1 MSEVKNKMS
10 EVVNK
15 GLIAVAALVVMAL
28 VVVACSGGSSRSDF
42 VEVGDPYDY
51 SEVTFADPSVEV
63 SGKPGDV
70 VEQDC
75 PVGLVGTGLRCVWVI
90 VPIDR
95 ADPAAGNM
103 GVSVAIRPGTGEASL
118 APLAVLQGGPG
129 GASSD
134 LARFLPSRPY
144 PQVLIDQRGVGFGS
158 ANYWCGE
165 WQVRLAEF
173 LEASHDEATAIAS
186 EAFARCSDRFRRDP
200 VFSHTSTEAHA
211 ADVVDVMTALGY
223 DSWLLYGVSYG
234 STIAL
239 EVLRDAPAGLSGAVL
254 DGVYPGHFDLDAAIA
269 EAAERIIRELDEECS
284 VDPACSAILATS
296 GEGATMAGLLAELIE
311 RFNADP
317 IIVPFSANETTLLE
331 PVDALIDGDA
341 VAGVVFQLF
350 YNDFTATLVPG
361 VLAGLA
367 LGEEADADED
377 GGPTAAQA
385 VALLGVE
392 TASQQAH
399 TSAPATF
406 AAVTCA
412 EWLPQA
418 SGPPPGIGEIGA
430 AVVGEGLAAQCEPW
444 AIEAS
449 PLPTE
454 PVQSDLPVLLISG
467 RFDPITPPSFAEEAA
482 ERLPQSTHIVSRT
495 RGHGIW
501 VWGYD
506 SCVDRIVADFLA
518 QPGTELDIACA
529 LEDRPLRW
537 QPLP

>member
-1 MSEVKNKMS
+1 MCTDPDRGARLVLR
-10 EVVNK
+10 
-15 GLIAVAALVVMAL
+15 GLAALVSTVILAA
-28 VVVACSGGSSRSDF
+28 ACSGGTSSLVVP
-42 VEVGDPYDY
+42 VEGAGPYGY

-63 SGKPGDV
+63 SGEPGDV

-75 PVGLVGTGLRCVWVI
+75 PVGLVGTGLRCVWII

-103 GVSVAIRPGTGEASL
+103 GVSVAIRPGTGEEPL

-158 ANYWCGE
+158 ANFWCGE
-165 WQVRLAEF
+165 WQVRLAEI
-173 LEASHDEATAIAS
+173 LEASRDEATAIAS
-186 EAFARCSDRFRRDP
+186 EAFARCSDRFKRDP
-200 VFSHTSTEAHA
+200 VFTHTSTEAHA

-234 STIAL
+234 TTIAL

-254 DGVYPGHFDLDAAIA
+254 DGVYPGHFDLDTAIA
-269 EAAERIIRELDEECS
+269 EGAERVVRKLDEECS
-284 VDPACSAILATS
+284 VDPACAAILATA
-296 GEGATMAGLLAELIE
+296 GEGATMAGLLAELIP

-331 PVDALIDGDA
+331 PFDALIDGDS
-341 VAGVVFQLF
+341 VAGVVFQMF

-367 LGEEADADED
+367 RGEEADSDED
-377 GGPTAAQA
+377 GGLTAAQA

-399 TSAPATF
+399 TGAPATF

-418 SGPPPGIGEIGA
+418 SGPPPGIGAIGA
-430 AVVGEGLAAQCEPW
+430 AVVGEGLSAQCEPW

-449 PLPTE
+449 TLPTE

-467 RFDPITPPSFAEEAA
+467 RFDPITPPSFAEAA
-482 ERLPQSTHIVSRT
+482 VEHLPRGTHVVTRT

-506 SCVDRIVADFLA
+506 NCIDRIVADFLA
-518 QPGTELDIACA
+518 EPGAELDVACA